1 MDGYEEFEKLY
12 HHLKDSQLLS
22 YESKVTEAKE
32 SAEIEFRE
40 QFLSKLQENIVQART
55 EFSRLNKSLETIPFG
70 GDYYK
75 FEYFGSRRYR
85 EYYDMIMDDFNVI
98 EGISLLTGQFHE
110 RHRKV
115 IDELFEKL
123 TCDEDSAKVLDEF
136 TDYRTYMDY
145 DIRIDHG
152 RGSYSYYSKVC
163 EEKSG
168 GETQT
173 PFYVTEKSLPEYFDL
188 TSDACEVIHREV
200 QALVMAGL
208 AEAVWK
214 NGIEGHILEK
224 VKLNLSAVDEAYAYL
239 GRSAKNVQIEKLFAY
254 MDSCTDGDGG
264 RPLCAPVEKCFAYIR
279 RRLGEGLSVKKYVD
293 FNDLDRFA
301 DVMKGCGTALISD
314 AAVDLAALPQ
324 GMGFAGN
331 DLGRIAWAQDERVRQ
346 IITIEN
352 LTAFYRFSC
361 PGAVI
366 VYLGGFRIL
375 LDLRRKRGLDI
386 MPLHMDVS
394 VLEKYKAMCR
404 PLTKED
410 KKGLGRMIEEPDGGR
425 VPEAHER
432 IIKDSVLWM
441 LENNLKLEQE
451 IVVYEMMKKQI

>member
-1 MDGYEEFEKLY
+1 MRKHSKTYGIKYDKMILD
-12 HHLKDSQLLS
+12 KLLS
-22 YESKVTEAKE
+22 KYERSKV
-32 SAEIEFRE
+32 
-40 QFLSKLQENIVQART
+40 
-55 EFSRLNKSLETIPFG
+55 SRGANQQTQNVW
-70 GDYYK
+70 
-75 FEYFGSRRYR
+75 
-85 EYYDMIMDDFNVI
+85 FN
-98 EGISLLTGQFHE
+98 
-110 RHRKV
+110 
-115 IDELFEKL
+115 
-123 TCDEDSAKVLDEF
+123 
-136 TDYRTYMDY
+136 
-145 DIRIDHG
+145 
-152 RGSYSYYSKVC
+152 
-163 EEKSG
+163 
-168 GETQT
+168 
-173 PFYVTEKSLPEYFDL
+173 VTEKSLPEYFDL

-208 AEAVWK
+208 AQAVWK

-239 GRSAKNVQIEKLFAY
+239 GRRAKNVQIEKLFVY

-264 RPLCAPVEKCFAYIR
+264 RMLCAPVEKCFAYIR
-279 RRLGEGLSVKKYVD
+279 RRLGEGLSVKQYVD
-293 FNDLDRFA
+293 LYDLDRFA
-301 DVMKGCGTALISD
+301 DVMKGAAAVLSNESECFEREFSMAVYGDSKRFEELKSTIKAVLTDFGVEESERIFEAYGILEKPSTVLLKGCGTALISD

-366 VYLGGFRIL
+366 VYLGGFSNRARSDLLKKLHLAYPGAELLHFGDIDLGGFRIL
-375 LDLRRKRGLDI
+375 LDLRRKSGLDI
-386 MPLHMDVS
+386 KPLHMDVS
-394 VLEKYKAMCR
+394 VLEKYKGMCR

-410 KKGLGRMIEEPDGGR
+410 KKGLSRMIEEPDSGR

-441 LENNLKLEQE
+441 LEHNLKLEQE

>member
-1 MDGYEEFEKLY
+1 MTDDAETEIKYRLDELQTLRNLRGRLKKLQEDLREVSASKTLLLKQQQYQQVNGEIKRLEKEISGKTGYRGQQQGELLKAEENLHQTVLTQRGFLQTLKELENCPGSDKAQWDDKFDKIYGSRDDRELREIYAQTRKGNLTKKEGLLQEMVLAMMEYKSAFEMGAEASMDGYGEFEKLY

-22 YESKVTEAKE
+22 YESKVAEAKE

-98 EGISLLTGQFHE
+98 EGISLLSGQFHE

-152 RGSYSYYSKVC
+152 QGSYSYYSKVC

-173 PFYVTEKSLPEYFDL
+173 PFYVTVAASFMQLYSSAIGGD
-188 TSDACEVIHREV
+188 SI
-200 QALVMAGL
+200 GL
-208 AEAVWK
+208 
-214 NGIEGHILEK
+214 
-224 VKLNLSAVDEAYAYL
+224 
-239 GRSAKNVQIEKLFAY
+239 
-254 MDSCTDGDGG
+254 
-264 RPLCAPVEKCFAYIR
+264 
-279 RRLGEGLSVKKYVD
+279 
-293 FNDLDRFA
+293 
-301 DVMKGCGTALISD
+301 
-314 AAVDLAALPQ
+314 
-324 GMGFAGN
+324 
-331 DLGRIAWAQDERVRQ
+331 
-346 IITIEN
+346 
-352 LTAFYRFSC
+352 
-361 PGAVI
+361 
-366 VYLGGFRIL
+366 IL
-375 LDLRRKRGLDI
+375 LDEAFNN
-386 MPLHMDVS
+386 MDDERIS
-394 VLEKYKAMCR
+394 GVLEFFKKLPLQIIVAAPPDKIQYIQPSINHTLLVLKEGGSSYVEKFDYEKA
-404 PLTKED
+404 
-410 KKGLGRMIEEPDGGR
+410 
-425 VPEAHER
+425 
-432 IIKDSVLWM
+432 
-441 LENNLKLEQE
+441 Q
-451 IVVYEMMKKQI
+451 